1 MAGMYTKESHVS
13 FCILLPSF
21 LIRSVGRWSDGPG
34 RNRGVLRIGAARFLF
49 CLGGSAD
56 RVGFDRFEHDVAGSV
71 LEAGKFDHG
80 DMVTA
85 GFQLETTQPIR
96 QIFG

>member
-1 MAGMYTKESHVS
+1 MRSAGGDADLFGQLVD
-13 FCILLPSF
+13 
-21 LIRSVGRWSDGPG
+21 GRMDMVEIAECF
-34 RNRGVLRIGAARFLF
+34 VLALRVFFF